1 MKRFSAFISED
12 LNENL
17 LGKAYA
23 FTQYRKH
30 EQNRAKIV
38 NLSNRIQE
46 KCRVGVTE
54 KDLDK
59 KISHLLSS
67 VFDLATA
74 LKVQAEMSSSLT
86 SIETANSMMVQN
98 VQKEIEKVLE
108 RQKSKR

>member
-17 LGKAYA
+17 LVKAYA

-38 NLSNRIQE
+38 TLSNRIQE